1 MKSRLLGGIAALVL
15 AVIGTVLLVVYVQGA
30 DNRAAQGLEPV
41 NVLVVKES
49 VPVGTKAEELSK
61 YLEQAAIPQSAVPE
75 GALETLDDQTG
86 KVTSVALEPGEQL
99 LASRLVDPR
108 ELVPG
113 TVPVPEGL
121 EEVTLLLSPERLLGG
136 RIEAGDTVTVYT
148 SFKSEDDMPANAP
161 VPEEVKG
168 WKQST
173 GLLFHDVLVTAVQK
187 AAPETKKSGST
198 DDSTSG
204 DSAVEMPNGSAF
216 VTVAR
221 SDADAAKLVFGAEF
235 GTIWLA
241 KQTDSSTKSDPPV
254 TTFGG
259 LYQ

>member
-15 AVIGTVLLVVYVQGA
+15 AVIGTVLLVIYVQGA

-49 VPVGTKAEELSK
+49 VPAGTRAEELNKFVQEES
-61 YLEQAAIPQSAVPE
+61 IPQAAVPE
-75 GALETLDDQTG
+75 GALESLGDQNG

-113 TVPVPEGL
+113 TVPVPKGL
-121 EEVTLLLSPERLLGG
+121 EEVTVLLTPERLLGG
-136 RIEAGDTVTVYT
+136 RIEAGDKVTVFT
-148 SFKSEDDMPANAP
+148 SFKTEEDIPAGAR
-161 VPEEVKG
+161 VPAELKG

-173 GLLFHDVLVTAVQK
+173 GILFHDVLVTAVQK
-187 AAPETKKSGST
+187 AAPDTKKTGSESQ
-198 DDSTSG
+198 DSQNG
-204 DSAVEMPNGSAF
+204 VQMPNGSAF

-221 SDADAAKLVFGAEF
+221 TDADAAKLVFGAEF

-254 TTFGG
+254 TTLGG
-259 LYQ
+259 LY